1 MRVKFAVFAALI
13 ASSFINAHPGGVD
26 AFGGH
31 KNKSTG
37 EYHCHRDSCRA
48 AQNQV
53 KSATQVA
60 EKEGRSFS
68 QLYDRKDYPH
78 WSDLDGDCMNT
89 RHEIL
94 AASSVGTTSLSP
106 DGCYVSSGQWNDPF
120 NGKVYTRASD
130 LDVDH
135 VVPLKWAHI
144 HGAAGWPRNLKEQF
158 ANDPENL
165 LAVDDALN
173 QAKGA
178 KGATEWMPPNQ
189 SYQCE
194 YLSRWVLVLKK
205 YSLAMQPSENRI
217 FQKQLSACSL
227 SS

>member
-1 MRVKFAVFAALI
+1 MKREYAVLAVLLI
-13 ASSFINAHPGGVD
+13 PILVVAHPGGVD
-26 AFGGH
+26 SFGGH

-37 EYHCHRDSCRA
+37 EYHCHRDTCRA

-53 KSATQVA
+53 QSATQDA

-94 AASSVGTTSLSP
+94 AASSVGNTRISP
-106 DGCYVSSGQWNDPF
+106 NGCYVSSGQWNDPF
-120 NGKVYTRASD
+120 SGKVYTRASD

-135 VVPLKWAHI
+135 IVPLKWAHT
-144 HGAAGWPRNLKEQF
+144 HGAAEWPRNLKEKF

-165 LAVDDALN
+165 IAVDDALN

-178 KGATEWMPPNQ
+178 RGPTEWMPPNH
-189 SYQCE
+189 SYRCE

-205 YSLAMQPSENRI
+205 YSLAMQPSENRV